1 MPVQDV
7 YIPKFGKNLVKFLV
21 LGPHTSNPCII
32 DDVLLATP
40 NYTPSVQHVAPVGPK
55 CQNRPR
61 NRTKYVSLYF
71 VQC

>member
-40 NYTPSVQHVAPVGPK
+40 NYTPSVQHVARGAKMSKSPP
-55 CQNRPR
+55 
-61 NRTKYVSLYF
+61 
-71 VQC
+71 